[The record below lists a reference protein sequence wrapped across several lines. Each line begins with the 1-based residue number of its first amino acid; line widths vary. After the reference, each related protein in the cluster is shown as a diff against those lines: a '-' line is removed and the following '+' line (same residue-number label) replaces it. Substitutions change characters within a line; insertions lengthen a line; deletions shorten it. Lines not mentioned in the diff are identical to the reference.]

1 MDYIYQI
8 LAPINTGLANSY
20 NDDRDNN
27 SVSVTDNK
35 RIINFN
41 PDNIKKTLK
50 SISDL
55 YQKAIF
61 SVNALQPPRRL
72 KDFAAMKITTENDPH
87 KI

>member
-1 MDYIYQI
+1 M
-8 LAPINTGLANSY
+8 PINTGLAKTY

-35 RIINFN
+35 QIINFN

-61 SVNALQPPRRL
+61 SVYALQVEE
-72 KDFAAMKITTENDPH
+72 DFAAMKITRKWPT
-87 KI
+87 KTKK

>member
-1 MDYIYQI
+1 MDDIYQI
-8 LAPINTGLANSY
+8 LGPINTGRARTY
-20 NDDRDNN
+20 IDGWDNK

-55 YQKAIF
+55 YQKATF
-61 SVNALQPPRRL
+61 SVYTLQPPSKL
-72 KDFAAMKITTENDPH
+72 EDFAAMKITTEMTH
-87 KI
+87 KN